1 MRARRMGALLLAGT
15 LALGACASDDE
26 DSIRAAN
33 QGGSQAS
40 EQPSATEAPAEDA
53 TSDYALFEDDAT
65 GVTDTEIRFGLH
77 LPLKLGSVD
86 VESILGI
93 KAVADAFWEK
103 VNAAGGV
110 NGRKVVVEYT
120 DDGYD
125 VNTAVNNCRQML
137 SQDVLFISGTGG
149 ADQIAACGNLALEAG
164 IPYMSLG
171 VSSKGYIDQPG
182 YRSLTMTYEQNARLM
197 AQYLMN
203 NLKIGDAP
211 VAFLRWNSPNGQ
223 GASEAFAEEMDK
235 LGGNLVINDALDK
248 QGNANEASA
257 ECLKMQQAGVEYV
270 HMLIAPTV
278 TRLVANS
285 CDAAG
290 YKPHYVTQS
299 NSAACG
305 TKPPLY
311 PPTLEGCDRFQSVRT
326 TVSTGALAQEAR
338 AAWKAANP
346 DRDEP
351 DDLFTYWGL
360 FDVYREALTQ
370 AGPAPTRKSFL
381 ESLDK
386 LDYDNGLFNPI
397 KFDGS
402 RVLGHG
408 VVVERVGPNGT
419 AKEVVS
425 DWKTSF

>member
-1 MRARRMGALLLAGT
+1 MRARRIGALLLAGT

-33 QGGSQAS
+33 EGGGDQTSQPA
-40 EQPSATEAPAEDA
+40 ATEAPADDA
-53 TSDYALFEDDAT
+53 SSDYALFEDDPT
-65 GVTDTEIRFGLH
+65 GVTDTEIHFGIH

-86 VESILGI
+86 IEKILGI
-93 KAVADAFWEK
+93 KSVSDAFWQK
-103 VNAAGGV
+103 VNDAGGI

-125 VNTAVNNCRQML
+125 VNTAVNNCREMV
-137 SQDVLFISGTGG
+137 SQKVLFISGTGG
-149 ADQIAACGNLALEAG
+149 ADQIAACGNMALEAK

-171 VSSKGYIDQPG
+171 VSSKGFIDQPG
-182 YRSLTMTYEQNARLM
+182 YRSLTFTYEQNARLM

-203 NLKIGDAP
+203 DLKIGDAP

-290 YKPHYVTQS
+290 YKPQYMTQS

-311 PPTLEGCDRFQSVRT
+311 PPTLEGCHRFMSVRT
-326 TVSTGALAQEAR
+326 TVTSGKLATEAS
-338 AAWKAANP
+338 AAWKASYP

-351 DDLFTYWGL
+351 DDLFNYWGL

-370 AGPAPTRKSFL
+370 AGQSPTRKSFL

-397 KFDGS
+397 KSDGS

-408 VVVERVGPNGT
+408 VIVEKVGPNGT
-419 AKEVVS
+419 AEEIVS
-425 DWKTSF
+425 DWADSF